1 MEESRR
7 LHGDNLITPR
17 KGDSAWKLFAEKFRD
32 PIIQVLLVAALL
44 SLAMAFIDGEFL
56 ETIGIICAI
65 VLATCVGFFFELD
78 AMRRF
83 KRLNLVNDDKV
94 SGQGRPRRGD
104 DRGAPTRCGRG
115 RPGVCREWRNGPGGR

>member
-1 MEESRR
+1 MKEHQHRGLTSAQVEESRR

-56 ETIGIICAI
+56 ETIGIIWPS
-65 VLATCVGFFFELD
+65 FWP
-78 AMRRF
+78 
-83 KRLNLVNDDKV
+83 LVSAFSSNWTPCGGS
-94 SGQGRPRRGD
+94 SGSI
-104 DRGAPTRCGRG
+104 
-115 RPGVCREWRNGPGGR
+115 W

>member
-1 MEESRR
+1 
-7 LHGDNLITPR
+7 
-17 KGDSAWKLFAEKFRD
+17 
-32 PIIQVLLVAALL
+32 
-44 SLAMAFIDGEFL
+44 MAFIDGEFL

-83 KRLNLVNDDKV
+83 KRLNLVNDDIPVKV
-94 SGQGRPRRGD
+94 VRDGEMTEVPRRD
-104 DRGAPTRCGRG
+104 VSW

>member
-1 MEESRR
+1 MKEHQHRGLTSAQVEESRR

-56 ETIGIICAI
+56 ETIGIICSH
-65 VLATCVGFFFELD
+65 
-78 AMRRF
+78 RF
-83 KRLNLVNDDKV
+83 GHLCRLFLRIGRHAAVQAAQ
-94 SGQGRPRRGD
+94 SG
-104 DRGAPTRCGRG
+104 
-115 RPGVCREWRNGPGGR
+115 E